1 MKNDDAFDLVFDG
14 TQRVLAVFAHPDD
27 LEIFCGGTVAR
38 LVDERIGVR
47 AVCVTNGGKGVRN
60 RAVDLRDFLDRRVA
74 AQRRAALALG
84 VEDRQV
90 MVGDH
95 LDLRGVDRRCEMR
108 DLVGIQVV
116 RWRDTVDAKVEIRCC
131 GDRIGGVEAE
141 VADERTVFA
150 IA

>member
-84 VEDRQV
+84 VEDRQIFN
-90 MVGDH
+90 
-95 LDLRGVDRRCEMR
+95 LDLEDGGVE
-108 DLVGIQVV
+108 
-116 RWRDTVDAKVEIRCC
+116 DTVDNIGKIVWHIREYRP
-131 GDRIGGVEAE
+131 DIVITHEPQ
-141 VADERTVFA
+141 
-150 IA
+150 